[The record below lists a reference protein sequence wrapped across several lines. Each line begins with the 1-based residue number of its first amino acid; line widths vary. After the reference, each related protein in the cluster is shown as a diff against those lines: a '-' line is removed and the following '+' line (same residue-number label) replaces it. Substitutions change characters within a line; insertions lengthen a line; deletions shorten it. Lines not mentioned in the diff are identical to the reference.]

1 MYKQIY
7 LIIKD
12 GIISLLKDV
21 DGNKRKM
28 GEIIFSFFIIPLIIT
43 ISAKF
48 LNINIS
54 EAIETLLTCL
64 SIFTTLIF
72 GILFTVPEK
81 LSQRIDTLNETKD
94 DASQN
99 YLIRFSN
106 FSKGFVQRVS
116 FVVIICLL
124 LIILLIIQKIYDSSF
139 ITLIIIYFFGIIFM
153 LILLILSDV
162 YILLKDEIEISKK
175 KIRDNN
181 LCSIDRT
188 EFKSLLFQ
196 WAEITFSYFSL
207 E

>member
-181 LCSIDRT
+181 L
-188 EFKSLLFQ
+188 
-196 WAEITFSYFSL
+196 
-207 E
+207 

>member
-54 EAIETLLTCL
+54 EAIETLL
-64 SIFTTLIF
+64 
-72 GILFTVPEK
+72 
-81 LSQRIDTLNETKD
+81 SQRIDTLNETKD
-94 DASQN
+94 NASQN

-153 LILLILSDV
+153 FILLILSDV

-181 LCSIDRT
+181 L
-188 EFKSLLFQ
+188 
-196 WAEITFSYFSL
+196 
-207 E
+207 